1 MEAMEAE
8 EGLEGYREQ
17 HAAFVSHSNGTSSL
31 EILQVGLPI
40 HSSLLLLTATA
51 LWRGATFTSP
61 LGAVVEVLLICL
73 PPLLSLTILSDTPSL
88 LSLPPAI
95 LGGAVLLLAARG
107 RSRLAPSPPT
117 RAPSSRVAYITNYR
131 ASMLLITTI
140 AILAVDFPVFPRRL
154 AKTATF
160 GQGLMDLGTGSFV
173 FSAGL
178 VSGEARG
185 RAGGWAARLLPVA
198 PLVVLGGLRLAAVT
212 ASGYHTVVGEY
223 GLHWNFFLSLA
234 AVRLLGAAVPV
245 AVYREPRRCWVAALL
260 LAVGWEALLAGGAQ
274 AWLLGDGP
282 RTGLIQANREGLA
295 SCLGLTA
302 LYLAGVAWGADL
314 LALAASPASLA
325 TAAGLLV
332 VWSALMW
339 ASLAYSSTIL
349 PPASRRLANYNFV
362 TWTVAYNLTLLAGF
376 ALIDLAIVWVA
387 ELQEGRRATK
397 AKSKGGKAKGRARSL
412 LPSESPPHP
421 ALYRA
426 PTIYR
431 AIAANSL
438 PFFLA
443 ANLATGAVNLSV
455 ATITTS
461 TAPALAILALY
472 LALLSLGALVAW
484 HKSVTL
490 KFW

>member
-1 MEAMEAE
+1 M
-8 EGLEGYREQ
+8 
-17 HAAFVSHSNGTSSL
+17 
-31 EILQVGLPI
+31 
-40 HSSLLLLTATA
+40 
-51 LWRGATFTSP
+51 
-61 LGAVVEVLLICL
+61 
-73 PPLLSLTILSDTPSL
+73 
-88 LSLPPAI
+88 
-95 LGGAVLLLAARG
+95 
-107 RSRLAPSPPT
+107 
-117 RAPSSRVAYITNYR
+117 
-131 ASMLLITTI
+131 
-140 AILAVDFPVFPRRL
+140 
-154 AKTATF
+154 
-160 GQGLMDLGTGSFV
+160 
-173 FSAGL
+173 
-178 VSGEARG
+178 
-185 RAGGWAARLLPVA
+185 
-198 PLVVLGGLRLAAVT
+198 
-212 ASGYHTVVGEY
+212 
-223 GLHWNFFLSLA
+223 
-234 AVRLLGAAVPV
+234 
-245 AVYREPRRCWVAALL
+245 
-260 LAVGWEALLAGGAQ
+260 
-274 AWLLGDGP
+274 
-282 RTGLIQANREGLA
+282 
-295 SCLGLTA
+295 
-302 LYLAGVAWGADL
+302 AWGADL